1 MVYLVARP
9 TVAPVPPGPPCPGG
23 VSSSEAVIGPRAP
36 SHQISI
42 TQSALLL
49 RAHAPDLTPLCPS
62 PSARKHSLRRLLRAP
77 AGTRSFPTLSL
88 RIFPCVLG
96 PLPRRLVW
104 CTYSFLP
111 TRQRPSPR
119 EDRVG
124 APQYPYSDFSTAPIS
139 RLQSF
144 ADVQARRFARH
155 PGRSYRHNKR
165 HVAAVASPSEPL
177 TVCYLPVPR
186 IC

>member
-1 MVYLVARP
+1 LHDRGVTSLIVVSGDHVSRCYPAFFAP
-9 TVAPVPPGPPCPGG
+9 TDSCASPQPSSCLGG
-23 VSSSEAVIGPRAP
+23 I
-36 SHQISI
+36 
-42 TQSALLL
+42 LN
-49 RAHAPDLTPLCPS
+49 
-62 PSARKHSLRRLLRAP
+62 
-77 AGTRSFPTLSL
+77 TRSVQVAVSPCWEEDLPDVVL

-104 CTYSFLP
+104 CTYPFLP

-119 EDRVG
+119 SDRVG
-124 APQYPYSDFSTAPIS
+124 APQCPYSDFSTAPFS

-144 ADVQARRFARH
+144 AYVQARRFARH
-155 PGRSYRHNKR
+155 PGRSYRHNTCY
-165 HVAAVASPSEPL
+165 VAAVASTSEPL